1 MNSTQEYQ
9 NWLDSPAVDEATK
22 GELRSIESD
31 TTEINERFYKHLEF
45 GTGGLRGI
53 IGAGTNRMNNYVV
66 RRATQGIATYIANNG
81 EDLKKRG
88 VAIAY
93 DSRHFSDEFALQAA
107 LVFCANGIKAYLFDE
122 LRPTPEL
129 SFAVRHLGAIAGIV
143 ITASHNPSIYN
154 GYKVYWEDGGQLP
167 PSVSDKVLDA
177 INEIGMFD
185 VKTMSKDDAIKS
197 GLLEIIGKEVDYAF
211 INAVYKQAINKEVV
225 KRVADT
231 FKLIYT
237 PIHGTGNKPVRAILE
252 KSGFKNVI
260 IVKEQEIPDGAFPTV
275 KSPNPEEKSCFDIA
289 IKMAK
294 ENDVA
299 LIIGTDPDADR
310 MGIVV
315 RNKDGEY
322 VTMTGNQVGAMLANY
337 VLTAKKDSGT
347 LPQNAAIVSTIVSTK
362 MARAI
367 ADSFG
372 VKYFETLTGFKFIG
386 ELIYEFEC
394 NNSYEYMFGFEE
406 SYGYL
411 AGTHARDKDA
421 VVASMLVAEM
431 AAYYSEKGM
440 TLYDAMQEL
449 YAKFGGFAEETVSIT
464 MEGAEGI
471 AQIGAIMQRIRDDKP
486 STIGE
491 FSVLA
496 IRDYKSGIRHDIANG
511 TEGSTGLPTSD
522 VLYFELSNGVSFVAR
537 PSGTEPKIKLY
548 YLTTGKDEQSAK
560 DVLEKAKKAV
570 NEAYF
575 SC

>member
-1 MNSTQEYQ
+1 MDSIKQYQ
-9 NWLDSPAVDEATK
+9 NWLNSPAVDEATK
-22 GELRSIESD
+22 AELRSIESD
-31 TTEINERFYKHLEF
+31 ETEINERFYKHLEF

-143 ITASHNPSIYN
+143 ITASHNPSAYN

-167 PSVSDKVLDA
+167 PSVSDKVLET

-185 VKTMSKDDAIKS
+185 VKTMSKDEAIKS
-197 GLLEIIGKEVDYAF
+197 GLLQIIGKEVDDAF
-211 INAVYKQAINKEVV
+211 INAVYKQAINKEIV

-252 KSGFKNVI
+252 KSGFKNVL
-260 IVKEQEIPDGAFPTV
+260 IVKEQEMPDGAFPTV

-315 RNKDGEY
+315 KNKNGEY

-337 VLTAKKDSGT
+337 ILTAKKENGT
-347 LPQNAAIVSTIVSTK
+347 LPQNAAIISTIVSTK

-464 MEGAEGI
+464 MEGAQGI

-496 IRDYKSGIRHDIANG
+496 IRDYKSGIRYDIENG
-511 TEGSTGLPTSD
+511 TEGETGLPTSD

-548 YLTTGKDEQSAK
+548 YLTTGADEDMAK
-560 DVLEKAKKAV
+560 DILEKAKKAV

-575 SC
+575 K